1 MLVNFQRLRLT
12 TARTKAFL
20 KPTEF
25 ILLILFISII
35 ATFTDTASS
44 MNNSIE
50 AVRIGKV
57 ALNPYNLPEY
67 ALKTTLRL
75 IISLS
80 ISIIFA
86 ITYAVLAVKFERLGR
101 LMITMLDILQSVPI
115 LGYMSFTIAGFLV
128 LFPGSQLGV
137 EAAALFAIFTS
148 QAWNIAFSLYQS
160 FRNIPEELIEVSKK
174 LGLNNWQRF
183 FKLDLPYATPGL
195 IWNAMLSNSGAWFF
209 IAAAEAIDV
218 GNEDYNLPGIGS
230 YIALAVAAHD
240 MRHILYAIM
249 TMIVTIFIY
258 DQLLFKPLVSW
269 ADKFKIESVGGGANT
284 ESWLYNILQK
294 SKFVPFLLR
303 PCYWIA
309 RILYNIKLPHITV
322 NQRVYDIIWYIFISA
337 IASEVIWLI
346 YHNYEHINYLEISKA
361 FYLGGLTLLRII
373 ILIVIASLI
382 WVPVGIYI
390 GLRPHL
396 VAKSSALIQFLA
408 SFPANL
414 LFPIFVFFIQ
424 KNNLNPDI
432 WLSPLIIVGTQWYI
446 LFNVMAGMS
455 AFSSDLKELCSNFGV
470 KGFLKYR
477 KVIVPAI
484 MPYFVTGAITA
495 AGGAWNA
502 SIIAEA
508 VSWGDTKLY
517 AQGLG
522 SYITIN
528 TQAGNLDKVAIGIC
542 VMSTIVII
550 FNKLIWSPLYNYAEK
565 ITRG

>member
-1 MLVNFQRLRLT
+1 MLINFQRLRLT
-12 TARTKAFL
+12 TAKTKTFL
-20 KPTEF
+20 KPTEL
-25 ILLILFISII
+25 ILLILFIGII
-35 ATFTDTASS
+35 AIFCDTASD
-44 MNNSIE
+44 MDNSIE
-50 AVRIGKV
+50 TIRAGSVTLQ
-57 ALNPYNLPEY
+57 ASDLPEY

-75 IISLS
+75 IVGLS
-80 ISIIFA
+80 ISVIFA
-86 ITYAVLAVKFERLGR
+86 IIYAVLAVKFERLGK
-101 LMITMLDILQSVPI
+101 LMIVMLDILQSVPI
-115 LGYMSFTIAGFLV
+115 LGYMSFTIAGFLL

-160 FRNIPEELIEVSKK
+160 FRNIPEELVEVSKK

-209 IAAAEAIDV
+209 IVAAESINV
-218 GNEDYNLPGIGS
+218 GNQDYSLPGIGS
-230 YIALAVAAHD
+230 YIALAVTQQD
-240 MRHILYAIM
+240 MHHILYAIM

-269 ADKFKIESVGGGANT
+269 SDKFKIESVGGGVNT
-284 ESWLYNILQK
+284 ESWLYNLIHDSLIVKSILK
-294 SKFVPFLLR
+294 PFG
-303 PCYWIA
+303 WVFG
-309 RILYNIKLPHITV
+309 ILYNIKLPRIAV
-322 NQRVYDIIWYIFISA
+322 AKLFYDILWYGF
-337 IASEVIWLI
+337 IASSVCSCCLLFHQYYDRIEYREFGI
-346 YHNYEHINYLEISKA
+346 A
-361 FYLGGLTLLRII
+361 FYLGGLTLLRIV
-373 ILIVIASLI
+373 ILIAVASLI
-382 WVPVGIYI
+382 WVPAGIYI

-408 SFPANL
+408 AFPANL
-414 LFPIFVFFIQ
+414 LFPIFVYFIQ
-424 KNNLNPDI
+424 RDNLDPDV

-455 AFSSDLKELCSNFGV
+455 AFSEDLKELCSNFGI

-477 KVIVPAI
+477 KVIIPAI

-508 VSWGDTKLY
+508 VSWGSTKLY
-517 AQGLG
+517 AKGLG

-528 TQAGNLDKVAIGIC
+528 TQAGNLEKVAIGVC
-542 VMSTIVII
+542 VMSAIVIV
-550 FNKLIWSPLYNYAEK
+550 FNKLVWSPLYDYAER
-565 ITRG
+565 ITKG